1 MAPEKDPP
9 PGGRPSPGAGEDRQR
24 GLTPPAGERPAVTR
38 GRLRHR
44 GVAELVPVLAR
55 RFLAQLEP
63 GDALPT
69 VRMMAD
75 QMHSSVSSI
84 HAAIG
89 RLEEAGA
96 IEFET
101 RGRLGAFL
109 VARSL
114 GRLWLIAEGGPL
126 VIALPLASSQR
137 YEALATAIKQV
148 LTAADL
154 DVFFIFARGS
164 RQRLQA
170 MHEGRCHLAV
180 MSCFAAGEVRGEG
193 DEIVAELLPLSYNTG
208 HRVFYG
214 AGREPGEVPLRVVV
228 DRSSADQQL
237 LTAIE
242 FAAQEVQLVPAMY
255 SQILRLLETGAADA
269 AVWTVDEMEAPR
281 PVGILER
288 ALSRATQERI
298 GDRDT
303 RAALVGAFV
312 DAPALRAVTAVLD
325 PNRVEAIQQEVMSGR
340 LVPEY

>member
-1 MAPEKDPP
+1 MDPP
-9 PGGRPSPGAGEDRQR
+9 DGRWTSPGAGEDGAR
-24 GLTPPAGERPAVTR
+24 GLTAPPRDRSAGSRA
-38 GRLRHR
+38 RLRHR

-75 QMHSSVSSI
+75 QMHSSLSSI
-84 HAAIG
+84 HAAMS

-109 VARSL
+109 VGRSL
-114 GRLWLIAEGGPL
+114 GRLWWIAEGGPL

-137 YEALATAIKQV
+137 YEALATAVKQV

-180 MSCFAAGEVRGEG
+180 MSSFAAGEVRGEG
-193 DEIVAELLPLSYNTG
+193 DATVAELLPLSYNTG
-208 HRVFYG
+208 HRVFYV
-214 AGREPGEVPLRVVV
+214 AGRELGVPLRVVV

-242 FAAQEVQLVPAMY
+242 FADQEVRLVPAMY

-269 AVWTVDEMEAPR
+269 AVWTVDEMEARR
-281 PVGILER
+281 PADILDR
-288 ALSRATQERI
+288 ALSRTTQERI

-303 RAALVGAFV
+303 RAAFVGAAV

-325 PNRVEAIQQEVMSGR
+325 PNRVETIQHDVMSGR
-340 LVPEY
+340 IVAEY